1 MSTAAN
7 KSVVQP
13 EDVPSQK
20 QKLLFYAR
28 KLATFPTVN
37 VVSQNMRAEDVIDED
52 TLFSVLADSDVFRRI
67 YSSQSMQLKKCSGK
81 GN

>member
-7 KSVVQP
+7 KSVA
-13 EDVPSQK
+13 SQK
-20 QKLLFYAR
+20 QKLFFYAR
-28 KLATFPTVN
+28 NLATFLTVN